1 MHVPK
6 SAFLEVRFYLALNL
20 NNMPNFSN
28 LQHSLH
34 HIDKLPNELEIE
46 WDLHPVGKVLC
57 VAFDRLGRY
66 CAIVSDRQR
75 VVLCSVDSILLP
87 QLTLPLPPL
96 IKQQGY
102 NVSFLSWSY
111 DACYLISNFHKKS
124 TGKRKIKDN
133 SSENLPVF
141 SSIMYIWDIEKREL
155 LQEIEIP
162 FLLKLGIPLPPPD
175 NTHQHSL
182 LLNVSRDGYHQF
194 MFYTLESGYFQQIDE
209 SFSSGE
215 LSFSLSNVRYSSD
228 ATSNSSDIP
237 SIQSFDVKSKFKD
250 AKDGTNRLSP
260 LFTCFPSLVQSYGKS
275 PLCNWFL
282 FYESNT
288 SSIPISKLSVF
299 QFNYSEVNDSESST
313 LKANFHQ
320 SLLLTLPEDLTRSGK
335 HRTLQN
341 IVFSSNYDYFFIEFA
356 SVGIS
361 LYSFHEQEED
371 SSDQTH
377 SKIFIQKLIDYT
389 YDSKVYH
396 YYGIHFVNCDLTS
409 RDKRYQIH
417 GEAESRSED
426 IIKGERQQDLLIMN
440 AFHKIRNHSELLV
453 WDYVKD
459 NELFKQDNFLQENEQ
474 INPWNPKYSIST
486 HPFQQLFSTSFV
498 QPLPPSTASSKR
510 NYPLLFGLDPSQ
522 KLWSCSLLVQSDFA
536 GTAFPIGYK
545 IIHQVTTYVEKEDEL
560 DYITPSKKKLNQNNE
575 NVLISSERIEVS
587 NSYLTR

>member
-1 MHVPK
+1 
-6 SAFLEVRFYLALNL
+6 
-20 NNMPNFSN
+20 MPNYSN
-28 LQHSLH
+28 IQHSLH

-46 WDLHPVGKVLC
+46 WDLHTVGKVLC

-75 VVLCSVDSILLP
+75 VVLCTVDSILLP

-111 DACYLISNFHKKS
+111 DACYLISNFHKRS
-124 TGKRKIKDN
+124 TGKRKIKEN

-141 SSIMYIWDIEKREL
+141 SSLMYIWDVEKREL

-162 FLLKLGIPLPPPD
+162 FLLKSGISLPPD
-175 NTHQHSL
+175 NTTQHRFL
-182 LLNVSRDGYHQF
+182 FNVSRDGYHQF
-194 MFYTLESGYFQQIDE
+194 MLYTLESGYFQQINE
-209 SFSSGE
+209 AFTNGE

-228 ATSNSSDIP
+228 GTSNTTDIP
-237 SIQSFDVKSKFKD
+237 SIQSLDVKSKFKD

-260 LFTCFPSLVQSYGKS
+260 LFTCFPSLIQSNGK
-275 PLCNWFL
+275 PPRCNWFL

-299 QFNYSEVNDSESST
+299 QFYFSEAVGSENST
-313 LKANFHQ
+313 VKANFHQ
-320 SLLLTLPEDLTRSGK
+320 SLLLTLPEDLTRLGK

-356 SVGIS
+356 NVGIS
-361 LYSFHEQEED
+361 VYSYHELEED

-409 RDKRYQIH
+409 RDNLYQSH
-417 GEAESRSED
+417 GEAESRNEA
-426 IIKGERQQDLLIMN
+426 IINGERQHDLLIMN

-459 NELFKQDNFLQENEQ
+459 NELFKQDNSLQENEQ
-474 INPWNPKYSIST
+474 NISWNPKYSIST

-498 QPLPPSTASSKR
+498 QPLPPSTASRKR

-575 NVLISSERIEVS
+575 NEVTSSERIEVS
-587 NSYLTR
+587 IS